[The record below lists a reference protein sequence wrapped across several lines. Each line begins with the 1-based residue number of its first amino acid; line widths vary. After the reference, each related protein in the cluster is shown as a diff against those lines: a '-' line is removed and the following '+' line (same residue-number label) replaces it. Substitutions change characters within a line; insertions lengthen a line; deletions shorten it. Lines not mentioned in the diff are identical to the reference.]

1 MNSDWKQLTYDLITK
16 EAQLSDLRSKFMRI
30 IPVTNVPIELRSH
43 YRRNNRRTDIL
54 KVIDDRST
62 EYSTQIFPAV
72 LTRHRAPNFWLEGER
87 SVPIQDE
94 AWKSIYLL
102 FSSVSVG
109 NIFLNLDNVSK
120 KGRIAWRNLLFSERG
135 PSEFYRR
142 MRDPPLNIHS
152 QNWDQFFIA
161 FLAIALFTSRIRER
175 IRKSGLGLVEYLDK
189 LNREYEI
196 NDSTTLI
203 LIQLGREKK
212 EIHYFSKLTSF
223 IRRWFKD
230 YIERKED
237 RPSIVTFLDSLTTTS
252 SNSKNKRL
260 VASLREKLV
269 FHLLKYNDINGK
281 LLSQL
286 IAIKVEDNLKA
297 ERPYGIAYAK
307 QFFAKL

>member
-1 MNSDWKQLTYDLITK
+1 
-16 EAQLSDLRSKFMRI
+16 
-30 IPVTNVPIELRSH
+30 
-43 YRRNNRRTDIL
+43 
-54 KVIDDRST
+54 
-62 EYSTQIFPAV
+62 
-72 LTRHRAPNFWLEGER
+72 
-87 SVPIQDE
+87 
-94 AWKSIYLL
+94 
-102 FSSVSVG
+102 
-109 NIFLNLDNVSK
+109 
-120 KGRIAWRNLLFSERG
+120 
-135 PSEFYRR
+135 

-175 IRKSGLGLVEYLDK
+175 IRKSGLGLGEYLDK

-252 SNSKNKRL
+252 SDSKNKRL

-269 FHLLKYNDINGK
+269 FHLLKYNDINGE

-286 IAIKVEDNLKA
+286 VAIKVEDNLKA